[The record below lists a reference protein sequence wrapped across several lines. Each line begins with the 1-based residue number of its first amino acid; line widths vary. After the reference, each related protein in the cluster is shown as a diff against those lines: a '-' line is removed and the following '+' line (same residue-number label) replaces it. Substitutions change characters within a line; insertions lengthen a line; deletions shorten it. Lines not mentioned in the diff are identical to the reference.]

1 LGNNAASRHIVAT
14 GITGKEQRMA
24 KKQQTKSLRPAQK
37 QSRQPGREE
46 KMRPRPRFEVP
57 EYRPAGKLHGKA
69 ALITG
74 GDSGIG
80 RAVAVAF
87 AKEGADVSIVYL
99 NEHDDATETK
109 RLVESEGRKCLTIAG
124 DIGEESFCQ
133 NAVEQTVKVLG
144 KLDILVNNA
153 GEQHPQQNIEDI
165 SEEQLERTFRTNIFA
180 MFFLTKAAL
189 KHLKSGSA
197 IINTASVTAY
207 RGSPGLLDYSATKG
221 AIVAFTRSLG
231 ENLADK
237 GIRVNAVAPGP
248 IWTPLIPSTFPPE
261 KVEKFGSD
269 VPMKRAGEPAEVA
282 PAYVFLASSDSSYF
296 AGQVLHPNGGEII
309 NT

>member
-1 LGNNAASRHIVAT
+1 MPKQ
-14 GITGKEQRMA
+14 KEE
-24 KKQQTKSLRPAQK
+24 TKLRPAQK
-37 QSRQPGREE
+37 QSRQPGREDR
-46 KMRPRPRFEVP
+46 MQPRPKFEVP
-57 EYRPAGKLHGKA
+57 EYRPAGKLQGKS

-87 AKEGADVSIVYL
+87 AKEGADVAIVYL
-99 NEHDDATETK
+99 DETKDAMETK
-109 RLVESEGRKCLTIAG
+109 RLVEAEGRTCAIIAG
-124 DIGEESFCQ
+124 DIGNEKFC
-133 NAVEQTVKVLG
+133 NEVIDRVVRDLG

-153 GEQHPQQNIEDI
+153 AEQHPQDSIEKI
-165 SEEQLERTFRTNIFA
+165 TAEQLERTFRTNIFA
-180 MFFLTKAAL
+180 MFYLTKAAM
-189 KHLKSGSA
+189 KHLKQGSA

-207 RGSPGLLDYSATKG
+207 RGSPELLDYSATKG

-231 ENLADK
+231 ESLAEK

-248 IWTPLIPSTFPPE
+248 VWTPLIPSTFPPE
-261 KVEKFGSD
+261 KVETFGSD
-269 VPMKRAGEPAEVA
+269 VPMKRAAEPAEIA
-282 PAYVFLASSDSSYF
+282 PAFVFLASSDSSYF